1 MIYAHFM
8 IIIIGNQKGGVGKST
23 LAVLAANYITI
34 ARGCKATLI
43 DMDYQQS
50 ISQKFDKA
58 KILENDEPYEVLPA
72 TLESFPVLHRV
83 LSQNP
88 EEAILID
95 LPGKLDDDGLLP
107 VFTSAD
113 LVICPFAY
121 DEFTYQST
129 VLFIVVL
136 KKINPG
142 VNVVFVPN
150 RIKAN
155 AKFEIMGE
163 VNEQLLKLG
172 QVTPV
177 IPDRIDF
184 QRISTFHTP
193 VSLIPVIYPV
203 FEEIFAERLWK
214 K

>member
-1 MIYAHFM
+1 MIT
-8 IIIIGNQKGGVGKST
+8 IIGNQKGGVGKST

-34 ARGCKATLI
+34 ARKTKASII

-58 KILENDEPYEVLPA
+58 KILENEEPYEVIPA
-72 TLESFPVLHRV
+72 TLESFPVLYNV
-83 LSQNP
+83 LNKYPDQ
-88 EEAILID
+88 AILVD

-107 VFTSAD
+107 VFEAAD

-129 VLFIVVL
+129 VLFTVVL
-136 KKINPG
+136 KRINPRIE
-142 VNVVFVPN
+142 VVFVPN
-150 RIKAN
+150 RIKTN
-155 AKFEIMGE
+155 ARFDIMGE
-163 VNEQLLKLG
+163 VDAQLRRLG
-172 QVTPV
+172 TITAR
-177 IPDRIDF
+177 IPDRVDF
-184 QRISTFHTP
+184 QRITTFHTP
-193 VSLIPVIYPV
+193 VSLIPIIYPV

>member
-1 MIYAHFM
+1 MIT
-8 IIIIGNQKGGVGKST
+8 IIGNQKGGVGKST

-34 ARGCKATLI
+34 ARKSKASII

-58 KILENDEPYEVLPA
+58 KILENEEPYEVVPS
-72 TLESFPVLHRV
+72 TLESFPIVYNVLN
-83 LSQNP
+83 QNADR
-88 EEAILID
+88 AILID

-107 VFTSAD
+107 VFESAD

-129 VLFIVVL
+129 VLFTVVL
-136 KKINPG
+136 KKVNPR
-142 VNVVFVPN
+142 VEVVFVPN

-155 AKFEIMGE
+155 AKFEIMNE
-163 VNEQLLKLG
+163 VNAQLQKLG
-172 QVTPV
+172 KITTP
-177 IPDRIDF
+177 IPDRVDF
-184 QRISTFHTP
+184 HRITTFHTP

>member
-1 MIYAHFM
+1 MIT
-8 IIIIGNQKGGVGKST
+8 IIGNQKGGVGKST

-34 ARGCKATLI
+34 ARKSKASII

-58 KILENDEPYEVLPA
+58 KILENEEPYEVVPS
-72 TLESFPVLHRV
+72 TLESFPIVYNVLN
-83 LSQNP
+83 QNADR
-88 EEAILID
+88 AILID

-107 VFTSAD
+107 VFESAD

-129 VLFIVVL
+129 VLFTVVL
-136 KKINPG
+136 KKVNPR
-142 VNVVFVPN
+142 VEVVFVPN

-155 AKFEIMGE
+155 AKFEIMNE
-163 VNEQLLKLG
+163 VNAQLQKLG
-172 QVTPV
+172 KITTP
-177 IPDRIDF
+177 IPDRVDF
-184 QRISTFHTP
+184 QRITTFHTP